1 MMHDL
6 QLEKN
11 ICVKAYNLLKDDFNL
26 GNVKIHLH
34 KRIKIGAGLG
44 GGSSDGAF
52 TLMMLN
58 ELFDLKLST
67 SILKSYALMLGSD
80 CPFFIENTPQ
90 YVSGIGEK
98 MDKTDIV
105 KILEI
110 RSMLINEYK
119 QIPGKDEPSS
129 LVRAKDIAITLDKA
143 IRKIDL
149 LLEGKVNFASKQ

>member
-67 SILKSYALMLGSD
+67 AILKRYALMLGSD
-80 CPFFIENTPQ
+80 CPFFIENTPK

-98 MDKTDIV
+98 MDEV
-105 KILEI
+105 
-110 RSMLINEYK
+110 N
-119 QIPGKDEPSS
+119 
-129 LVRAKDIAITLDKA
+129 LDLKSYEFKFFPRC
-143 IRKIDL
+143 ICF
-149 LLEGKVNFASKQ
+149 N